1 MISENENEHLRQR
14 MLFSRLDDK
23 WYLVTPEIFRS
34 KEDYVFVTVSKI
46 LDIKILK
53 TKNVSVSNRFGAGT
67 YFFEWK
73 KELSL

>member
-34 KEDYVFVTVSKI
+34 KEDYVFVTVSN
-46 LDIKILK
+46 IKILK
-53 TKNVSVSNRFGAGT
+53 TKNVSVSNRFGVGT

-73 KELSL
+73 KEHSL